1 MSALSKPTLFQSRR
15 EYLIFFGVIGILLL
29 LRLGWTYNHYR
40 DFIAKPFYFTYATV
54 ERAYIKHK
62 GHKRYQVIKARS
74 DEGLHF
80 YTTTHYRK
88 DLSHTRIRLQLFP
101 DASLSFWDYLGTG
114 YLKSRIKKVER
125 VPETIK
131 DTLFKQVATQHSD
144 PAIASFYNA
153 IFFATPLDAHLR
165 DKVSQLGISHLVA
178 LSGFHLGILWSMV
191 YGLGLLL
198 YRPLQQRL
206 FPYRYALMDVGA
218 VAIVLLGV
226 YVWFTGAPPSLVR
239 AFAMVLFGWMLLL
252 AGVELLSFSFLAT
265 VSALLL
271 LLFPSLLV
279 SIGFWFSLAGVFYI
293 FLLLRYTSHLS
304 KWHIMLWVI
313 PPGIF
318 LLMLPMVHLVFPVT
332 SIWQLL
338 SPLLSLIFI
347 PFYPLAMGLHLL
359 GVGGLLDP
367 WLTTLFALPNTLTA
381 SLLPWWAGTLYGVL
395 SLAAIRYPMG
405 FVMLMISAL
414 GYAGYLFA

>member
-29 LRLGWTYNHYR
+29 LRLGWAYAHYLS
-40 DFIAKPFYFTYATV
+40 FIDKPFYFTYATV

-101 DASLSFWDYLGTG
+101 DDALSFWDYLGTG

-125 VPETIK
+125 SPDTTK
-131 DTLFKQVATQHSD
+131 DALLKQVAAQHAE
-144 PAIASFYNA
+144 PVIASFYNA
-153 IFFATPLDAHLR
+153 IFFATPLDAFLR

-178 LSGFHLGILWSMV
+178 LSGFHIGILWSMT

-198 YRPLQQRL
+198 YRPLQQRF

-239 AFAMVLFGWMLLL
+239 AYAMVLFGWVLLL

-265 VSALLL
+265 VAALLL

-304 KWHIMLWVI
+304 KRHIMLWVI
-313 PPGIF
+313 PLGIF
-318 LLMLPMVHLVFPVT
+318 LLMLPVVHLLFPVT
-332 SIWQLL
+332 SPWQLL
-338 SPLLSLIFI
+338 SPILSLLFV
-347 PFYPLAMGLHLL
+347 PFYPLVMGLHLI
-359 GVGGLLDP
+359 GVGDLIDP
-367 WLTTLFALPNTLTA
+367 WLTALFALPNTPTT

-395 SLAAIRYPMG
+395 SLAAIQYRTA
-405 FVMLMISAL
+405 FVILMIVVA